1 MNKPTIKQLARL
13 QHSVDTEWQGKFPPD
28 SIWMEYEVLQNFSRD
43 DVSELISYIDN
54 NRYECATIILGNNY
68 LDFIDKKDKD
78 NGYDESLEADVD
90 MVNQA
95 EQEEEAQQLQNWN
108 DLAEERMYL

>member
-1 MNKPTIKQLARL
+1 MKPTNKQLARL
-13 QHSVDTEWQGKFPPD
+13 VHSIRTEWMGKFPPD
-28 SIWMEYEVLQNFSRD
+28 DIWTDDEVLNNFSRD

-68 LDFIDKKDKD
+68 LDFIDNKDKE

-90 MVNQA
+90 MVNEA
-95 EQEEEAQQLQNWN
+95 ERQEEVEQLQSWN